1 MILKNLVKKL
11 IDFMAGYYDKKIYIQ
26 LLKYDKENDD
36 HKYYRFNITD
46 LSEGGHLGSEEYA
59 LINGN
64 INSCT
69 EIDSGW
75 IEPTNGDKF
84 GKSIDILTKRKIIIK
99 ENGKGQ
105 YDRRKNKKDIRTI

>member
-11 IDFMAGYYDKKIYIQ
+11 IDLLSGYSDKKIYIQ
-26 LLKYDKENDD
+26 LLKYDKENDG

-46 LSEGGHLGSEEYA
+46 LSECGDLGSEEYT

-69 EIDSGW
+69 EINSKVYLPEDG
-75 IEPTNGDKF
+75 NKF
-84 GKSIDILTKRKIIIK
+84 GYFKPIHTKRKIIIK

-105 YDRRKNKKDIRTI
+105 YDR